1 MIRRRN
7 KKTGRKKQQRNKV
20 FKIILVSLFIFT
32 LLFWIILLYFI
43 HLVFDPA
50 QEYETESLT
59 PEHIYHQGNVIR
71 RLTAIL
77 WRSKPG
83 RVCVLTLSQAEVNA
97 LIAAI
102 SNSDSLADFL
112 LSAGHVG
119 EPPKKRPYKVVFKGN
134 CFDIKFSL
142 PTDIKTPF
150 GENINLAVSGKP
162 GLDKKGIALGLKSI
176 SAGDV
181 ALPPAQ
187 VEKILHILL
196 KRYEKDETFKRIHEI
211 VVKAY
216 ITPENNLV
224 IYFYPYRIRN
234 VLTEGLQGI

>member
-1 MIRRRN
+1 MRRKKEEKSPEKKQRRN
-7 KKTGRKKQQRNKV
+7 KV
-20 FKIILVSLFIFT
+20 LKIILVCLAFFT
-32 LLFWIILLYFI
+32 LLFWIILIYFV

-50 QEYETESLT
+50 QEYDTESLT
-59 PEHIYHQGNVIR
+59 TEDIYHQSNVIK

-77 WRSKPG
+77 WRSRPG

-102 SNSDSLADFL
+102 SNSDSLSDFL
-112 LSAGHVG
+112 FCAGRVG
-119 EPPKKRPYKVVFKGN
+119 DPPKKRPYKIVFKGN

-142 PTDIKTPF
+142 PTDIMTPF
-150 GENINLAVSGKP
+150 GKNINLTVSGKP
-162 GLDKKGIALGLKSI
+162 GLDEKGIGVDLNSV

-181 ALPPAQ
+181 ALPPGQ

-196 KRYEKDETFKRIHEI
+196 EKYEKDETFKRIHDI

-216 ITPENNLV
+216 ITPEKNLV

>member
-1 MIRRRN
+1 MA
-7 KKTGRKKQQRNKV
+7 V
-20 FKIILVSLFIFT
+20 FT
-32 LLFWIILLYFI
+32 LLFWIIMIYFL

-50 QEYETESLT
+50 QEYDTESLT
-59 PEHIYHQGNVIR
+59 PAHIYHQSNVIR
-71 RLTAIL
+71 RLFGIL
-77 WRSKPG
+77 SQSKPG
-83 RVCVLTLSQAEVNA
+83 KVSVLTLSQEEVNA

-112 LSAGHVG
+112 LCAGHVG
-119 EPPKKRPYKVVFKGN
+119 DPPKKRPYKVVFKGN

-150 GENINLAVSGKP
+150 GKNINLTVSGKP
-162 GLDKKGIALGLKSI
+162 EIDKKGIDLDLKSV
-176 SAGDV
+176 SAGDM
-181 ALPPAQ
+181 ALPSEQ
-187 VEKILHILL
+187 VEQILRILL
-196 KRYEKDETFKRIHEI
+196 KKYEKDEAFKRIHEI

-224 IYFYPYRIRN
+224 IYFYPYRIKN